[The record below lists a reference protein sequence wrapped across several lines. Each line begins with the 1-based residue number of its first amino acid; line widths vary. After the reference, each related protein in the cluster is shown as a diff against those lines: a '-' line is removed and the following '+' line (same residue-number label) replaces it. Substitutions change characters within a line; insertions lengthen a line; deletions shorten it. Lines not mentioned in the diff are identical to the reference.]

1 MIQTNFFRV
10 LLTNQKGFFFLACFI
25 LLEFGTKAE
34 KAEAKEML
42 EAMGFW
48 NDEIPE
54 ILNLDSSI
62 ESSKES

>member
-1 MIQTNFFRV
+1 MSEEILDHWFM
-10 LLTNQKGFFFLACFI
+10 LLQ
-25 LLEFGTKAE
+25 FGTKAE
-34 KAEAKEML
+34 KAEAREML

-48 NDEIPE
+48 SEEIPE

>member
-1 MIQTNFFRV
+1 MSEEILDHWFM
-10 LLTNQKGFFFLACFI
+10 

-54 ILNLDSSI
+54 ILGLDSAR
-62 ESSKES
+62 ET

>member
-1 MIQTNFFRV
+1 MSEEV
-10 LLTNQKGFFFLACFI
+10 LDHWFM
-25 LLEFGTKAE
+25 LLQFGTKAE
-34 KAEAKEML
+34 QAEAKEML

>member
-1 MIQTNFFRV
+1 MSEEILDHWFM
-10 LLTNQKGFFFLACFI
+10 LLQ
-25 LLEFGTKAE
+25 FGNKSE
-34 KAEAKEML
+34 KIEAREML

-62 ESSKES
+62 ESSKELCQQD